1 VLRYQES
8 TKTVN
13 DTTVYF
19 GDAKLSDIRIFGK
32 LMLQTAANKHWVGQK
47 KLCINCVLS
56 LPDKSNNIKIT
67 AV

>member
-13 DTTVYF
+13 DRTVYF

-32 LMLQTAANKHWVGQK
+32 LMLQTAANKHWVSQ

-67 AV
+67 SM